1 MRIEIGLAF
10 PSEFQHTIVQAIPRP
25 LLHLRMDQ
33 LDAIAA
39 LPDQKI
45 KAEQYRAV
53 LQTVLA
59 QKQAAECKGFV
70 DHSKS

>member
-1 MRIEIGLAF
+1 MAYFRSFNLSF
-10 PSEFQHTIVQAIPRP
+10 SPRP
-25 LLHLRMDQ
+25 YRPLPLHLIMDQ

-59 QKQAAECKGFV
+59 QKQPAECKGFV
-70 DHSKS
+70 DHCES